1 MARRVRC
8 TASRPSDLFESL
20 ETDDGSE
27 AELRVDSVEQ
37 TFDTLT
43 FDLVNTAPAL
53 ANALRR
59 ILLSEV
65 PTMAI
70 EKVGILNN
78 TSVTPDEVLAH
89 RLGLIPLKADSRRFM
104 RVGAEEALT
113 DVNTIMFRLKVTCTG
128 AASETAPATENGTP
142 STYMRVLSRDLQ
154 WVPQGRQEDWFGPAK
169 DARSGGDAPAVGPVH
184 DDIIITKLKPGQEI
198 DLHAFATKGAG
209 KEHAKWSPVSTAS
222 YRMLPEVK
230 IVGGDVT
237 GADADALV
245 AACPMKVFDI
255 EDMGVGAGRRAVVA
269 QPRACTMCRECVRQ
283 PAMAKRVEL
292 SRLKD
297 HFCFSIESTGAVSSR
312 TLMLQAIAQLRQKCT
327 NAIEVVR
334 KFD

>member
-89 RLGLIPLKADSRRFM
+89 RLGLIPLKADSRRFA
-104 RVGAEEALT
+104 RVSTDDGSLT
-113 DVNTIMFRLKVTCTG
+113 DINTLMFRLKVRC
-128 AASETAPATENGTP
+128 AASAGSGLTVTSTEDGTP
-142 STYMRVLSRDLQ
+142 STYMRVLSRDLE
-154 WVPQGRQEDWFGPAK
+154 WMPQGRQETWFSAS
-169 DARSGGDAPAVGPVH
+169 DDGDGPAVGPVH

-198 DLHAFATKGAG
+198 DLTAFAMKGTG
-209 KEHAKWSPVSTAS
+209 KEHAKWSPVATAS
-222 YRMLPEVK
+222 YRMLPEVRV
-230 IVGGDVT
+230 VGDDAGDDAGD
-237 GADADALV
+237 GAATRASVKAFDV
-245 AACPMKVFDI
+245 EGAA
-255 EDMGVGAGRRAVVA
+255 GSQQRAVMA
-269 QPRACTMCRECVRQ
+269 RPRPCTMCRESTRQ
-283 PAMAKRVEL
+283 PNWGDKVEL
-292 SRLKD
+292 SRIKS

-312 TLMLQAIAQLRQKCT
+312 TLFLQAIAVLREKCT